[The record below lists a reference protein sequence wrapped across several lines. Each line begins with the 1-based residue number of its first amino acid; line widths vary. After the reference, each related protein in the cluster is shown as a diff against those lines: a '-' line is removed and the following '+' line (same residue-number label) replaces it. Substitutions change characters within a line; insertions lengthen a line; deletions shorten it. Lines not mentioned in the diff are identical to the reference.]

1 MPLHDLQVV
10 LLDIKN
16 GGEEGDHGLVGLA
29 VAGWVGDAQADG
41 CVIHRQDLVGLRI
54 GLDVQR
60 EHQCAVFVHVY

>member
-16 GGEEGDHGLVGLA
+16 GGEECDHGLVGLA

-41 CVIHRQDLVGLRI
+41 
-54 GLDVQR
+54 
-60 EHQCAVFVHVY
+60 